1 MAMTQPGAGT
11 LSLLGMVF
19 AVFILVALAGALV
32 VPLRATW
39 SRMAVRVAGSWIA
52 AIGLLLVGW
61 GLRPN
66 V

>member
-1 MAMTQPGAGT
+1 
-11 LSLLGMVF
+11 MVF
-19 AVFILVALAGALV
+19 AVFTLVALAGSLV

-39 SRMAVRVAGSWIA
+39 SRVAVRVAGSWIA